1 MMRHFVPLVPFLFLG
16 TLLAAL
22 LPSAV
27 RSPEAH
33 WLDSRHVAVTW
44 TQEAPANVCVG
55 RIAAGRGDYVLIGC
69 GDVDAGE
76 QQVVLPIDGTHDAET
91 VPLEGDVYDVGGVR
105 TAPLGPLPHYDMWLP
120 LIRR

>member
-1 MMRHFVPLVPFLFLG
+1 MRHFVPLVPFLFLG

-27 RSPEAH
+27 RSPETH

-69 GDVDAGE
+69 GPVEAGT
-76 QQVVLPIDGTHDAET
+76 QQLILPTSETHDAET
-91 VPLEGDVYDVGGVR
+91 EPLEGDVYDVGGVR
-105 TAPLGPLPHYDMWLP
+105 TAPLGPVPRYDTRLP
-120 LIRR
+120 LVRR